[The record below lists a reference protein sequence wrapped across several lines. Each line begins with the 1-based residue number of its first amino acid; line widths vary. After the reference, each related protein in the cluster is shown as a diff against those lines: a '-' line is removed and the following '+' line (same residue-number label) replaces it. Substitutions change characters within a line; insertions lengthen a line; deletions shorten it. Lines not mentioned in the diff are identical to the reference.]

1 MAEVG
6 LPVGDTTRMGAGGAE
21 GGGGCCWLCVC
32 CAVLCCA
39 VLYCAVL
46 SSGVCALRCGA
57 WVGACVR
64 ACVCVCACART
75 EGCRWFRSGLTVGDP
90 TRMGSEGCCVVLVEG
105 VVLCV

>member
-1 MAEVG
+1 M
-6 LPVGDTTRMGAGGAE
+6 
-21 GGGGCCWLCVC
+21 
-32 CAVLCCA
+32 
-39 VLYCAVL
+39 
-46 SSGVCALRCGA
+46 
-57 WVGACVR
+57 GACVR